1 MFLLID
7 DDQLSKNLIINKYVL
22 LTEISNKNSERYCGL
37 RKVIES

>member
-22 LTEISNKNSERYCGL
+22 LTEILNKNSERYCGL